1 MEVAVIAD
9 ELTAVGFRLAGARI
23 LLATPENIE
32 SCFSVA
38 QQEAELVL
46 LTAELAALL
55 PAAELQAAL
64 HAFPPLTLVIA
75 DLRRRQEPPDLALE
89 ARRAL
94 GVLP

>member
-1 MEVAVIAD
+1 MEVAVIAE
-9 ELTAVGFRLAGARI
+9 ELTSLGWGLTGARI
-23 LLATPENIE
+23 LLATSDNIE
-32 SCFSVA
+32 SCFATA
-38 QQEAELVL
+38 QQEADVIL

-55 PAAELQAAL
+55 PRAVLQAAL

-75 DLRRRQEPPDLALE
+75 DLRRQQEPPDLAWE

>member
-1 MEVAVIAD
+1 MEVAVIAE
-9 ELTAVGFRLAGARI
+9 ELTSIGWGLAGARL
-23 LLATPENIE
+23 LLATSESIEN
-32 SCFSVA
+32 CFKAA
-38 QQEAELVL
+38 QQEADMIL

-55 PAAELQAAL
+55 PPAVLQAAL

-75 DLRRRQEPPDLALE
+75 DLRHRQEPPDLAWE

>member
-1 MEVAVIAD
+1 MEVAVIAE
-9 ELTAVGFRLAGARI
+9 ELTSLGWGLTGARI
-23 LLATPENIE
+23 LLATSDNIE
-32 SCFSVA
+32 SCFATA
-38 QQEAELVL
+38 QQEADVIV

-55 PAAELQAAL
+55 PEAALQAAL

-75 DLRRRQEPPDLALE
+75 DLRRQQEPPDLAWE

>member
-1 MEVAVIAD
+1 MEVAVIAE
-9 ELTAVGFRLAGARI
+9 ELTSLGWGLTGARI
-23 LLATPENIE
+23 LLATSDNIE
-32 SCFSVA
+32 SCFATA
-38 QQEAELVL
+38 QQEADVIL

-55 PAAELQAAL
+55 PEAALQAAL

-75 DLRRRQEPPDLALE
+75 DLRRQQEPPDLAWE

>member
-1 MEVAVIAD
+1 MEVAVIAE
-9 ELTAVGFRLAGARI
+9 ELTNVGWGLTGVRI
-23 LLATPENIE
+23 LLATAENIE
-32 SCFSVA
+32 SCFSTA
-38 QQEAELVL
+38 RQEADVIL

-55 PAAELQAAL
+55 PEAALQAAL

-75 DLRRRQEPPDLALE
+75 DLRRQQEPPDLAWE